1 MFECY
6 MEATDIYMFDN
17 LVDVDYDNSDYQ
29 ELSGDCGKA
38 KDFTYR
44 LVVRDNYNIFQILRL
59 KMMFPEPVLV
69 EAID

>member
-17 LVDVDYDNSDYQ
+17 LVDVDYDYSDYQ
-29 ELSGDCGKA
+29 ELSNNCCKA
-38 KDFTYR
+38 KEFTYR
-44 LVVRDNYNIFQILRL
+44 LVVRDKYNIFQIMRL
-59 KMMFPEPVLV
+59 KRAFPKPILI